1 VDALSKLSLLMA
13 QSIDSK
19 TGRCS
24 YLPPKEREDGMLDL
38 RDQILVR

>member
-1 VDALSKLSLLMA
+1 VDSLSRLSLLIG

-19 TGRCS
+19 TGRCP

-38 RDQILVR
+38 RDQILVS